1 MEYTRFIGWDVHG
14 ETVVIAE
21 ALPGRAPARD
31 VGTIPN
37 TEEAV
42 LRWLR
47 KQPAWGTLVIAYEA
61 GPTGFGLA
69 RLCHRQGIACE
80 VIAPGLVPV
89 RPTDRVKTDRR
100 DARKI
105 AVDLRAGQL
114 TPIHLPTPVEE
125 AFRDL
130 VRAREAVVYDRRR
143 VRQRLQSALLRWGIR
158 RPERFLAWSPRW
170 RTWIRRVHPEPDP
183 RGEVWNEL
191 LSQLEELDD
200 RVTRIERAIKAA
212 IPHHP
217 QAPLLIAFQA
227 LRGINW
233 VTSATIVA
241 EFGAL
246 TQFSHPR
253 AVMSSVGVVPTEV
266 SSGPTQRRG
275 PITKTG
281 NAHVRRVLI
290 EAAHSYRYPPTRRGR
305 SAQRVG
311 AAPAAWQTALKTI
324 DWRAQQRLHAR
335 LRRLTAKRGRA
346 PAVTAV
352 ARELCGYLWE
362 IAVWVHAQT
371 ASEEEFTPI
380 SS

>member
-1 MEYTRFIGWDVHG
+1 MAAVAAGCGSNLSAWSYQYSGITWHRITYV
-14 ETVVIAE
+14 ASK
-21 ALPGRAPARD
+21 AYLRNPGRNLGIWANFAMPD
-31 VGTIPN
+31 YNIF
-37 TEEAV
+37 AV
-42 LRWLR
+42 
-47 KQPAWGTLVIAYEA
+47 
-61 GPTGFGLA
+61 
-69 RLCHRQGIACE
+69 
-80 VIAPGLVPV
+80 PGEPPSQAKCLQ
-89 RPTDRVKTDRR
+89 TS
-100 DARKI
+100 
-105 AVDLRAGQL
+105 
-114 TPIHLPTPVEE
+114 
-125 AFRDL
+125 
-130 VRAREAVVYDRRR
+130 RR

-170 RTWIRRVHPEPDP
+170 RTWIRRVHPEPAP

-200 RVTRIERAIKAA
+200 RVTRLERAIKAV

-233 VTSATIVA
+233 VTSATVVA
-241 EFGAL
+241 EFGDL
-246 TQFSHPR
+246 TQLSHPR
-253 AVMSSVGVVPTEV
+253 AVMSRVGVVPTEV
-266 SSGPTQRRG
+266 SSGTTQRRG

-311 AAPAAWQTALKTI
+311 AAPAAWRSALKTI

-346 PAVTAV
+346 PAVAAV

-362 IAVWVHAQT
+362 IAVWVRVQT
-371 ASEEEFTPI
+371 ATSEEESKPI